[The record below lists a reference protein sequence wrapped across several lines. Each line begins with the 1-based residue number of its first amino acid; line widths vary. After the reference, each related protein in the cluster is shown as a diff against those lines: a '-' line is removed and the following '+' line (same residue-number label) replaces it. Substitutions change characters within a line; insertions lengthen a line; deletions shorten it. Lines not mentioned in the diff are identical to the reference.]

1 MDFKSDTEMTPPS
14 SVAEDAFSLAS
25 IGAAIPAAAMCS
37 TPPRSSRPLS
47 AQLAHSAPT
56 SSSSPGGRGGAGAGG
71 VKNFELWER
80 SAASRTGTSLCI
92 SAGSYYRHQNRVGSG
107 SDKAAGTTAASIS
120 TAASA
125 GIAPL
130 VLTWRGAEPL
140 DKLHMALR
148 VRTYIVDYC

>member
-1 MDFKSDTEMTPPS
+1 M
-14 SVAEDAFSLAS
+14 
-25 IGAAIPAAAMCS
+25 
-37 TPPRSSRPLS
+37 
-47 AQLAHSAPT
+47 
-56 SSSSPGGRGGAGAGG
+56 
-71 VKNFELWER
+71 KNFELWER

-120 TAASA
+120 TASSA

-148 VRTYIVDYC
+148 VRTYIVDYCWLFYILYFGLPVNFVFYVCMFLRTVGVLARILIWY